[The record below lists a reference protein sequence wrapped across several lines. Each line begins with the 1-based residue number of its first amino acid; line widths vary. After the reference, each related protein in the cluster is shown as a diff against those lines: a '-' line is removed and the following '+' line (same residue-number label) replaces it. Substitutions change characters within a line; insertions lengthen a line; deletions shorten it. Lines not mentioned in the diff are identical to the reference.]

1 MTVCPHYHSSLLVL
15 KIAWRVKIN
24 KSSTA
29 LGIRQCHVEKY
40 PKWEALSLLAGWE
53 GRGALTHRREVALK
67 PSLGGLFAAGST
79 PSCNCLSVLTGCLNT
94 LEQFSEVFK
103 QMDGTGHWNKPRF
116 SLAAALFQ
124 HIPLKSVPLRNQQQ
138 LRNMCYH
145 TTLSAATALHSKMLL
160 CNNPSLQ
167 QALQGLL
174 LWVSPFSKHNKKVN
188 WFLPP

>member
-15 KIAWRVKIN
+15 KIAWWVKIN

-29 LGIRQCHVEKY
+29 LGIRQCHVERY
-40 PKWEALSLLAGWE
+40 PKWGALSLLAGWE

-67 PSLGGLFAAGST
+67 PPLGGLCSRLY
-79 PSCNCLSVLTGCLNT
+79 SQCNCLPVLTGCLNT
-94 LEQFSEVFK
+94 LEQFSKVFK

-145 TTLSAATALHSKMLL
+145 TTQSAATALHSEMLL
-160 CNNPSLQ
+160 CNNPALQ

-188 WFLPP
+188 RFLPP